1 MSEDDIFIA
10 QCRAEAAAM
19 KAAAAGES
27 TPGFFYARDWADKP
41 HRVVYDATNL
51 IHILTHQ
58 LEAALERAVKA
69 EERCEAYKGQV
80 ESGAKE
86 IERLRSVLLEAR
98 EDIRTYVSSR
108 WSEFEDTPDS
118 AVAYIDA
125 ALKTGAPSH
134 D

>member
-1 MSEDDIFIA
+1 M
-10 QCRAEAAAM
+10 
-19 KAAAAGES
+19 
-27 TPGFFYARDWADKP
+27 
-41 HRVVYDATNL
+41 
-51 IHILTHQ
+51 
-58 LEAALERAVKA
+58 KA